1 MTRFMQVW
9 ILAQALAMTAAT
21 AMAETVVGKN
31 VDSRVI
37 LAFNV
42 KEEGASAM
50 LPEGWRAVTLPKG
63 PMAGANMLVAFI
75 DRHLALDPEGK
86 PLVPHA
92 SRSLAQVA
100 FGVSPEVEGSRMFV
114 TRVYETLPV
123 ADSYGNGAAAAI
135 SRETALSGPAEGSR
149 VQWEAWV
156 VAPEAGGE
164 IRLEMSYAAGR
175 PSWGHDEARPYSAAK
190 PDFHR
195 IYRYDQ
201 LADLA
206 MSTALGKALD
216 GEISF
221 SASVPGLD
229 SVFDGRDVLTAV
241 LVVPVYV
248 REVSLP

>member
-1 MTRFMQVW
+1 MTRLMQVW
-9 ILAQALAMTAAT
+9 MLALALAMTAAT

-92 SRSLAQVA
+92 SRSLALVA
-100 FGVSPEVEGSRMFV
+100 FGVSPEVEGPRMFV
-114 TRVYETLPV
+114 TRVYETPPV

-135 SRETALSGPAEGSR
+135 SRETALSGPADGAR
-149 VQWEAWV
+149 VQRDMWV
-156 VAPEAGGE
+156 VAPETGGE
-164 IRLEMSYAAGR
+164 IRLELNYAAGR
-175 PSWGHDEARPYSAAK
+175 PNCGHDETRPYSAAK
-190 PDFHR
+190 PEFHR

-221 SASVPGLD
+221 SASVPELD
-229 SVFDGRDVLTAV
+229 SVFDGREVLTAV